1 MPLYPPAPVNMNGPS
16 RVPGVPTPIKNP
28 TVKKQSLKKP
38 IVAKVDSSMTV
49 VASIP
54 SPKLQENTTINFSN
68 DLSYTQHLAN
78 QSPSSIISPQQ
89 VYPYYGNNEMYYG
102 NQMQY
107 PYQDT
112 MPMPTHFTNPSSPTS
127 PSFAYM
133 QQQQMYTPQN
143 QAVAA
148 SYWNYPP
155 PPSPFNF
162 PPKQDANKVDNKT
175 EQIQM
180 ASATTTTQKTELAA
194 IPAKTE
200 QAESSLSQKFEMP
213 AVHAD
218 LEQKHDN
225 TSLFQKPHAPSSSS
239 FS

>member
-16 RVPGVPTPIKNP
+16 RMPGAPTPIKNP
-28 TVKKQSLKKP
+28 TVKKQPLKKP
-38 IVAKVDSSMTV
+38 VVGKVDSSMTV
-49 VASIP
+49 VASVP
-54 SPKLQENTTINFSN
+54 SPKLQENTTINFSS
-68 DLSYTQHLAN
+68 DLSYTQHLEN
-78 QSPSSIISPQQ
+78 QSPSSIIPPQQ
-89 VYPYYGNNEMYYG
+89 AYPYYGNNEMYYG

-112 MPMPTHFTNPSSPTS
+112 MPMPAHFTNPSSPTS
-127 PSFAYM
+127 PSFSYM
-133 QQQQMYTPQN
+133 QQQQTYIPQN

-162 PPKQDANKVDNKT
+162 SPKPDANKVDNKT

-213 AVHAD
+213 VVHAD
-218 LEQKHDN
+218 IEQKHDN
-225 TSLFQKPHAPSSSS
+225 ASLFQKPHAPSSSS
-239 FS
+239 